1 MTELDRILMTVIS
14 ATSLGL
20 GGYIVK
26 LHRERTKADKT
37 HREELLEIAE
47 YHAKE
52 MRELTEKYA
61 ADIKDMV
68 IASTTAMV
76 KMTNALENANV
87 INGRLLDRLK

>member
-1 MTELDRILMTVIS
+1 MDRILMTVIS

-26 LHRERTKADKT
+26 LHRERNQSEKA
-37 HREELLEIAE
+37 HRKEILEIGE
-47 YHAKE
+47 WHAKE

-61 ADIKDMV
+61 RDVKELAIT
-68 IASTTAMV
+68 STTAMI
-76 KMTNALENANV
+76 KMTNALENGNV